1 MNPREDSIE
10 VGGVSATHERRRD
23 LDLMRMFVVVGLV
36 FFHSARIFDTGGF
49 YVKNDPTSDL
59 VTVVIYFA
67 SLWGMPLLY
76 VIAGM
81 GIWYSLRSRRTTA
94 FAWERVR
101 RLLVPL
107 VFGVLVIVP
116 PQVWTRLRGDP
127 TYDESYWQ
135 FLSRFFDVEL
145 NLAEFPFVIGDDPAR
160 GLFEVGHLW
169 FVVLLFAFSFLL
181 LPVIWYLRRPAG
193 LRIIDRLAG
202 EIDHLWVIAAAGLPF
217 AALDAALGSEE
228 GLAGWNRYSY
238 AVFILYGYLL
248 ATDRRFGRVMRRHR
262 KGALIL
268 GIVTFIAVGALFELG
283 SENEG
288 VDILLDHDAASMAMR
303 TLKGVSGWLW
313 VVAIM
318 GFAAGSGEQGRATQG
333 SKRGSAVLNRVGA
346 YTSEA
351 VLPIYVLH
359 QTVIVLLGFYVVEWS
374 ISATVKY
381 LTISLISLAIILG
394 IYDLAVR
401 RTRPTRF
408 LFGMKRPVRE
418 SPGSVPVARRQ
429 PPISNR

>member
-1 MNPREDSIE
+1 MDPQEDSIE

-23 LDLMRMFVVVGLV
+23 LDLMRVFVVVGLV

-59 VTVVIYFA
+59 VTAALAFA
-67 SLWGMPLLY
+67 ALWGMPLLY

-81 GIWYSLRSRRTTA
+81 GIWYSLRSRSTTA

-127 TYDESYWQ
+127 AYDESYRQ
-135 FLSRFFDVEL
+135 LLSRFFDVEF
-145 NLAEFPFVIGDDPAR
+145 NLAEFPFVIGDDPAT

-169 FVVLLFAFSFLL
+169 FVVLLFAFSLLL
-181 LPVIWYLRRPAG
+181 LPVIWYLRRPTG
-193 LRIIDRLAG
+193 LRLIDRLAG
-202 EIDHLWVIAAAGLPF
+202 KADHLWVIAAAGLPF

-248 ATDRRFGRVMRRHR
+248 ATDRRFGRALGRHR

-268 GIVTFIAVGALFELG
+268 GVVTFIAGMTLYVIQDTEGGAPLGDYDLFSIG
-283 SENEG
+283 FR
-288 VDILLDHDAASMAMR
+288 A
-303 TLKGVSGWLW
+303 LKGVSGWLW

-318 GFAAGSGEQGRATQG
+318 GLAAGTGKQGRATQG
-333 SKRGSAVLNRVGA
+333 SGRGSAVLDRVGA

-401 RTRPTRF
+401 RTKPTRF
-408 LFGMKRPVRE
+408 LFGMKQPVRE
-418 SPGSVPVARRQ
+418 LPGSAPFSRRQ
-429 PPISNR
+429 PPINNR